1 MMMTIKDVIDA
12 LQKVKDQNLFFT
24 RKRDFISL
32 LLDVTNQVT
41 LERDLYIQFANNKEN
56 KEDNEDS
63 DN

>member
-12 LQKVKDQNLFFT
+12 LQKVKDQNLFFI

-56 KEDNEDS
+56 NEDNEDS